1 MKTMTDRRRGE
12 RRKNQKPI
20 AFPERRVAQRRVTA
34 ATIVLGAAAYVDPE
48 LLTRAEVANARW
60 HTWGTFV
67 NVLGVAVGLLSITLT
82 TRWGERLASYG
93 ILFMAGTVVV
103 YALIRLIAGR
113 YEVKAIRLS
122 QGRSQ

>member
-12 RRKNQKPI
+12 RRKSTRPI
-20 AFPERRVAQRRVTA
+20 TFPERRVAQRRVTP
-34 ATIVLGAAAYVDPE
+34 ATIVLSAVPFVDPA
-48 LLTRAEVANARW
+48 LLTRAEVATARW

-103 YALIRLIAGR
+103 YALMRLIAGR
-113 YEVKAIRLS
+113 YEVKAIRLGQGQS
-122 QGRSQ
+122 Q